1 MSLARAGGDD
11 MPWFVAKRAIV
22 AGGGATGRHE
32 YRVFS
37 EAEIEAI
44 GPEWD
49 WASFALDSREEA
61 QALADDRFWEDLED

>member
-1 MSLARAGGDD
+1 
-11 MPWFVAKRAIV
+11 MPWFVAKRAV
-22 AGGGATGRHE
+22 LAEGAAGVRHE

-37 EAEIEAI
+37 EAEIESI